1 VSHIVSAVP
10 GVYRTFP
17 IHLKPA
23 AALAERVLLPGDPH
37 RALQVA
43 QHLLEQ
49 PRMLNHHRGLW
60 GYTGE
65 APDGWPLSVQST
77 GMGGPSAAIVVEE
90 LIGLGART
98 LVRIGTCGTLDPDLE
113 LGDLIVAGEAL
124 SSDGASAA
132 LGAGERVA
140 PDQVLTAAL
149 ARAAG
154 RAPAPVASCDLF
166 YDERPG
172 EAAGWRARGAVAVEM
187 EAATLFRLAELR
199 GVRAGCLLAVSG
211 RLDGDGSEGPVGS
224 REHIGREDL
233 EAAGLRLGEV
243 AYAALSSPGTPP
255 DLGFARSPSVVVP
268 PAGRKPPRRAG

>member
-1 VSHIVSAVP
+1 MSHIVSAVP
-10 GVYRTFP
+10 AAHRSPP

-65 APDGWPLSVQST
+65 APDGRPLSVQST

-98 LVRIGTCGTLDPDLE
+98 LVRIGTCGTLDLDLN

-124 SSDGASAA
+124 SADGASAA
-132 LGAGERVA
+132 LGAGERVF
-140 PDQVLTAAL
+140 PDRGLTAAL

-154 RAPAPVASCDLF
+154 CAPSPVASCDLF

-172 EAAGWRARGAVAVEM
+172 EAAGWRAGGAVAVEM

-199 GVRAGCLLAVSG
+199 GVHAGCLLAVSD
-211 RLDGDGSEGPVGS
+211 RVDGGGPEGPPRS
-224 REHIGREDL
+224 RERIGRVGL

-243 AYAALSSPGTPP
+243 AYAALSSADATG
-255 DLGFARSPSVVVP
+255 A
-268 PAGRKPPRRAG
+268 